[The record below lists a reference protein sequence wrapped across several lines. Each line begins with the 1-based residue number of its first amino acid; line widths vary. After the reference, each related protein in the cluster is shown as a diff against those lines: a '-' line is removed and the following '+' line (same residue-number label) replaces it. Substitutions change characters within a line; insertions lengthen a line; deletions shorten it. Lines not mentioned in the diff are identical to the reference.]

1 MRLLYHF
8 VDALSL
14 QDTHS
19 KSFKS
24 GFRGPSASVGKRDD
38 YSFQRTIERGPKR
51 KDVVALRLHMFN
63 GVLSPA
69 YMTGICGQK

>member
-8 VDALSL
+8 LDALSL

-19 KSFKS
+19 KSFQS
-24 GFRGPSASVGKRDD
+24 GFRGPSASEGERDD
-38 YSFQRTIERGPKR
+38 YSFHRTIERGRKR

-63 GVLSPA
+63 VILLPA
-69 YMTGICGQK
+69 FMTGICGQK